1 MKIHVLLISL
11 LFSIFLPAQITES
24 GMNGLKISQTLQE
37 TEKMTGQKLKLK
49 LSEEDWGHIATVRV
63 QDAELKLVFIDINYD
78 EGKPNYILFRIST
91 QSTKIKT
98 VKGMGVGNTLDELWN
113 TYKNHSISIWKDWA
127 KEELKT
133 KDNFR
138 IFTVQASLDDDLA
151 PSEISFYLKNNKVY
165 KVEVYLYE
173 GC

>member
-1 MKIHVLLISL
+1 MKTQILLIAL
-11 LFSIFLPAQITES
+11 LFSILLPAQITES
-24 GMNGLKISQTLQE
+24 GMNGLKLNQTLQE
-37 TEKMTGQKLKLK
+37 TEKITGQKINLK
-49 LSEEDWGHIATVRV
+49 LSEEDWGHSASLKVK
-63 QDAELKLVFIDINYD
+63 DADLKLIFINSNFD

-98 VKGMGVGNTLDELWN
+98 ENGVGVGNTLDELWN
-113 TYKNHSISIWKDWA
+113 AYKNHSISIWKDWA

-138 IFTVQASLDDDLA
+138 IFTVQTSLDNESA
-151 PSEISFYLKNNKVY
+151 SSEISFYLKNNKVY